1 MSNIKKWDEGE
12 NYVEIDLDLCIGS
25 GECTNVCPAEV
36 YKLIDSK
43 VNADNIGECISCGA
57 CQDVCPKKAI
67 LKHWAW

>member
-36 YKLIDSK
+36 YELIDSK
-43 VNADNIGECISCGA
+43 VNADNIGA

-67 LKHWAW
+67 LTHWAW